1 VDNDINIVTM
11 FSTIR
16 GFLNRH
22 RRKFIVG
29 GILVG
34 GAVLLSRYTQKKL
47 REWQERETKEFLE
60 RTRRQHHFEST
71 ERTCNQ
77 TILSLTPTIREAIVK
92 ILDTEK
98 LVIMLRSDPP
108 DKVSLWEE
116 LKILAFTRASVLVY
130 AGAMLV
136 VALRIQLNLIG
147 GYMYQDSTSE
157 AEGGTGT
164 AHINSTIQHRYL
176 SLCHYFVNEGIRE
189 LCTLIEVKV
198 RLIVEGTSLKQK
210 FNLQDTEQLFWAIQA
225 AVTGDL
231 RDPIK
236 CLAQYVLP
244 PDRPTTPHC
253 DTLQKMISETID
265 LLESDEI
272 ISLTSSS
279 VSRGFSLM
287 VDQISDYYRP
297 AGDKT
302 ALNLNAGPS
311 GLQSKTQIPNSDVG
325 YSNGFTTF
333 THPNSVAMPM
343 AKLIPIVNGLI
354 QNQAGHGGGP
364 DPWIQQ
370 LILDDKLKLLG
381 ANVYEAFSNRC
392 HTG

>member
-1 VDNDINIVTM
+1 M
-11 FSTIR
+11 FSRIR

-77 TILSLTPTIREAIVK
+77 TILSLMPPIREAILK

-98 LVIMLRSDPP
+98 LVIRLRSDPP
-108 DKVSLWEE
+108 DKVPLWEE

-147 GYMYQDSTSE
+147 GYMYQESTSE
-157 AEGGTGT
+157 AEGEAGA
-164 AHINSTIQHRYL
+164 AHISSTIQHNYL

-189 LCTLIEVKV
+189 LCTLVEVKV

-244 PDRPTTPHC
+244 PYDRPTTPHC
-253 DTLQKMISETID
+253 NTLQKMISETMD

-287 VDQISDYYRP
+287 VDHISDYYRP

-302 ALNLNAGPS
+302 ALNTNAGPS
-311 GLQSKTQIPNSDVG
+311 GLQNKTQIPNSDVG

-354 QNQAGHGGGP
+354 QNQTGHGGGP

-370 LILDDKLKLLG
+370 LLLDDKLKLLG
-381 ANVYEAFSNRC
+381 ANVYEAFSNKC

>member
-1 VDNDINIVTM
+1 M
-11 FSTIR
+11 FSRIR
-16 GFLNRH
+16 AFLNRH

-29 GILVG
+29 GILFG

-92 ILDTEK
+92 VLDTEK
-98 LVIMLRSDPP
+98 LVVRLRSDPP

-157 AEGGTGT
+157 ADDG
-164 AHINSTIQHRYL
+164 ARAAQISSAVQHSYL

-189 LCTLIEVKV
+189 LCALVEVKV

-231 RDPIK
+231 HDPIK

-253 DTLQKMISETID
+253 DILQKMISETVD

-302 ALNLNAGPS
+302 ALNIKSGPS
-311 GLQSKTQIPNSDVG
+311 GLQNKTQIPSSDLG

-333 THPNSVAMPM
+333 THPNSVTMPM

-354 QNQAGHGGGP
+354 QNQTGHGGFP

-381 ANVYEAFSNRC
+381 ANVYEAFSNKC
-392 HTG
+392 QTG

>member
-1 VDNDINIVTM
+1 M
-11 FSTIR
+11 FSRIR

-22 RRKFIVG
+22 RRKFIIG
-29 GILVG
+29 GVVVG
-34 GAVLLSRYTQKKL
+34 GAILLSRYTQKKL

-98 LVIMLRSDPP
+98 LVIRLRSDPP
-108 DKVSLWEE
+108 DKLSLWEE
-116 LKILAFTRASVLVY
+116 LKIRAFTRASVLVY

-147 GYMYQDSTSE
+147 GYMYQDSTGE
-157 AEGGTGT
+157 VEGRAGA
-164 AHINSTIQHRYL
+164 AHISSTLQHHYL

-189 LCTLIEVKV
+189 LCTLMEVKV
-198 RLIVEGTSLKQK
+198 RLILEGTSLKQK

-225 AVTGDL
+225 AVTGGL
-231 RDPIK
+231 HDPIK

-253 DTLQKMISETID
+253 DTLQKMISETMD

-272 ISLTSSS
+272 VSLTSSS
-279 VSRGFSLM
+279 VSRGFSMM

-302 ALNLNAGPS
+302 ALNINAGPS
-311 GLQSKTQIPNSDVG
+311 GLHNKTQIRNSDAG

-354 QNQAGHGGGP
+354 QNQTGHGSGP

-381 ANVYEAFSNRC
+381 ANVYEAFSNKC
-392 HTG
+392 FTG

>member
-1 VDNDINIVTM
+1 M
-11 FSTIR
+11 FSRIR

-29 GILVG
+29 GIIVG
-34 GAVLLSRYTQKKL
+34 GAILLSRYTQKKL

-77 TILSLTPTIREAIVK
+77 TILSLTPTIREAVVK

-98 LVIMLRSDPP
+98 LVIRLRSDPP
-108 DKVSLWEE
+108 DKLSLWEE
-116 LKILAFTRASVLVY
+116 LKIRAFTRASVLVY

-147 GYMYQDSTSE
+147 GYMYQDSAGE
-157 AEGGTGT
+157 AEGGAGA
-164 AHINSTIQHRYL
+164 AHISSTLQHRYL
-176 SLCHYFVNEGIRE
+176 SLWHYFGNEGIRE

-198 RLIVEGTSLKQK
+198 RLILEGTSLKQK

-231 RDPIK
+231 HDPIK

-253 DTLQKMISETID
+253 DTLQKMISETMD
-265 LLESDEI
+265 LLESDEV
-272 ISLTSSS
+272 ISLTSSN

-302 ALNLNAGPS
+302 ALNINAGPS
-311 GLQSKTQIPNSDVG
+311 GLHNKTQIRNSDAG

-333 THPNSVAMPM
+333 IHPNSVAMPM

-354 QNQAGHGGGP
+354 QNQTGHGSGP

-381 ANVYEAFSNRC
+381 ANVYEAFSNKC
-392 HTG
+392 FTG

>member
-1 VDNDINIVTM
+1 M
-11 FSTIR
+11 LSRIR
-16 GFLNRH
+16 SFLNRH

-29 GILVG
+29 GIIVG
-34 GAVLLSRYTQKKL
+34 GAILLSRYTHKKL

-98 LVIMLRSDPP
+98 LVIRLRSDPP
-108 DKVSLWEE
+108 DKLSLWEE

-147 GYMYQDSTSE
+147 GYMYQDSTGE
-157 AEGGTGT
+157 AEGEAGA
-164 AHINSTIQHRYL
+164 AHISSTLQHRYL

-189 LCTLIEVKV
+189 LCILIEVKV
-198 RLIVEGTSLKQK
+198 RLILEGTSLKQK

-225 AVTGDL
+225 AVTSDL
-231 RDPIK
+231 HDPIK

-253 DTLQKMISETID
+253 DTLQKMISETMD

-287 VDQISDYYRP
+287 VDQISEYYRP

-302 ALNLNAGPS
+302 ALNINAGPS
-311 GLQSKTQIPNSDVG
+311 GLHTKTQIGNSDAG
-325 YSNGFTTF
+325 YSNGFTNF

-354 QNQAGHGGGP
+354 QNQTGHGGVP

-381 ANVYEAFSNRC
+381 ANVYEAFSNKC
-392 HTG
+392 FTG

>member
-1 VDNDINIVTM
+1 M
-11 FSTIR
+11 FSRIR

-29 GILVG
+29 GIIVG
-34 GAVLLSRYTQKKL
+34 GAILLSRYTQKKL

-77 TILSLTPTIREAIVK
+77 TILSLTPTIREAVIK

-98 LVIMLRSDPP
+98 LVIRLRNDPP

-147 GYMYQDSTSE
+147 GYMYQDSTNE
-157 AEGGTGT
+157 AEGGAGV
-164 AHINSTIQHRYL
+164 AHISSTLQHNYL
-176 SLCHYFVNEGIRE
+176 LLCHYFVNEGIRE

-231 RDPIK
+231 HDPIK
-236 CLAQYVLP
+236 CLTRYVLP
-244 PDRPTTPHC
+244 PDRPPTPHC
-253 DTLQKMISETID
+253 DTLQKMISETMD

-302 ALNLNAGPS
+302 ALNITAGPS
-311 GLQSKTQIPNSDVG
+311 GLQNKTPVRNSDAE

-354 QNQAGHGGGP
+354 QNQTGHGGGP

-381 ANVYEAFSNRC
+381 ANVYEAFSNKC
-392 HTG
+392 PTG